1 MRNKRAKWLALGLA
15 GAGIAVLSIVATAEL
30 NGGPLLIF
38 AIGAAVFV
46 LLMPVAAYF
55 VFRRSRPA
63 DDR

>member
-1 MRNKRAKWLALGLA
+1 MWDKRAKWFALGLA
-15 GAGIAVLSIVATAEL
+15 GAGIAVLLIVATAEL
-30 NGGPLLIF
+30 NGGPLLTF

-55 VFRRSRPA
+55 IFRRSRSA